1 MAGVLS
7 KGEGAMG
14 IVKTKRALV
23 VGCGEFGLAVA
34 DKLSS
39 LGCAVTVVDT
49 DAAAFNGLPAS
60 FGGET
65 LVGDGADVSTLEA
78 CEIDRASYFVAC
90 TTRDS
95 VNYFIARVAS
105 EVYGVEHVY
114 ARIDDGDLVAMLEDS
129 TIEPICPHA
138 LCLGAFCRIANLP
151 LDQRTP
157 RAMSESRGGWTGGR
171 SVCGFGWKRES

>member
-1 MAGVLS
+1 
-7 KGEGAMG
+7 MG
-14 IVKTKRALV
+14 IVKTRRALV

-39 LGCAVTVVDT
+39 LGYAVTVIDGS
-49 DAAAFNGLPAS
+49 AAAFNALPAS

-65 LVGDGADVSTLEA
+65 FAGDGADVLTLEA
-78 CEIDRASYFVAC
+78 CEVASASYVVAC

-129 TIEPICPHA
+129 TIEPICPHT

-151 LDQRTP
+151 LDQRAP
-157 RAMSESRGGWTGGR
+157 RATSESRDGWVGGR
-171 SVCGFGWKRES
+171 SVRGFGWKRES